1 MIVPHDKI
9 LFQEDK
15 IGLTLEKSV
24 NAIYICALKGK
35 KHVIIS
41 NHGKNTFAKIQ
52 HPLLFL
58 KQRIEGNSLN
68 MITEFFSNQSR
79 LGYIEITASV
89 QNQKLKTING
99 L

>member
-52 HPLLFL
+52 HPFLFL

-68 MITEFFSNQSR
+68 NDNGIFFQSEQAR
-79 LGYIEITASV
+79 LY
-89 QNQKLKTING
+89 
-99 L
+99 